1 MGNHPSENRRIGLNV
16 NEIGSWRKETMNK
29 HLLILGIAIL
39 LICVGLSGCNE
50 QTGTSSEENKF
61 LGTWTDN
68 TGEITTF
75 YSDGTFTSK
84 LWNVTGTGTWEI
96 KDGKLKTVFIGG
108 ILLDYDYS
116 FSNND
121 ETLTLTNVDTGSIYV
136 YTKQEETLTK
146 EDQIEQEKVNFSIE
160 EVIITSELEV
170 KPLFSDEVKLEVSNN
185 SKFIIV
191 SLAIENKED
200 KWLTVQAFYQSLTD
214 DNGNKYDGNMFVRVN
229 DSTYALEEL
238 VLVGED
244 ALSSSNDISPNSTT
258 IKKVVYEIPLDR
270 EPDKIRLSYGFKDNE
285 LTSVKNWFET
295 ELDIQS

>member
-29 HLLILGIAIL
+29 QLLIVGIAIL
-39 LICVGLSGCNE
+39 LLAVGLSGCNE

-136 YTKQEETLTK
+136 YTKQEETPTK

-191 SLAIENKED
+191 SLTIENKED

-270 EPDKIRLSYGFKDNE
+270 EPDKIRLSYGFKANE
-285 LTSVKNWFET
+285 LTNVKDWFET
-295 ELDIQS
+295 ELDIPS